1 MDRPHDLAEA
11 FNRLDA
17 LLAAAEAAGPSIA
30 LLMAAGEAQ
39 GITEATM
46 FRRLGINGTIVR
58 WSVKLSPEATA
69 DRSELVDV
77 GALLIDWARRSA
89 S

>member
-1 MDRPHDLAEA
+1 MNDLAEA

-17 LLAAAEAAGPSIA
+17 LLAAAEAAGPA
-30 LLMAAGEAQ
+30 MDLLLATGADQ

-58 WSVKLSPEATA
+58 WSQKLTPDAAA
-69 DRSELVDV
+69 DQSDLVDV
-77 GALLIDWARRSA
+77 GQLLIDWARSSA
-89 S
+89 L

>member
-1 MDRPHDLAEA
+1 MSDPHDIAEA
-11 FNRLDA
+11 FARLDA
-17 LLAAAEAAGPSIA
+17 LLVAAEAAGPA
-30 LLMAAGEAQ
+30 MELLLAAGADQ

-58 WSVKLSPEATA
+58 WALRLGPDATA
-69 DRSELVDV
+69 DRDELIDV
-77 GALLIDWARRSA
+77 GQVVLDWARRSA